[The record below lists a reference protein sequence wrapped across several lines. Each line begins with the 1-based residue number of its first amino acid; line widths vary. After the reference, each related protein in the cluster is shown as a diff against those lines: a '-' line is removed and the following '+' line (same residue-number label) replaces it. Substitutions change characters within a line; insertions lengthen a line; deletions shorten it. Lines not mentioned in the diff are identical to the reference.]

1 MTDYHNWRTLKTT
14 IDVEINFDEQIL
26 SGSVRHNLLSLTN
39 AESKEII
46 LDTSYVTV
54 KQVKFGGRDVS
65 FTLLPRLEPFG
76 SALKISIFNGVAENV
91 ETDLEISFSTT
102 DQCTALQWL
111 TPAQTSN
118 KKHGYLFSQ
127 CQATHCES
135 TILNTEQSPVVIL

>member
-1 MTDYHNWRTLKTT
+1 MIDYHNWRTLKTT
-14 IDVEINFDEQIL
+14 VDVEINFDEQIL

-54 KQVKFGGRDVS
+54 KQVKFGGQDVS
-65 FTLLPRLEPFG
+65 FTILPRLEPFG
-76 SALKISIFNGVAENV
+76 SALKIPISNGVAENV

-102 DQCTALQWL
+102 EQCTALQWL
-111 TPAQTSN
+111 APAQTSN

-127 CQATHCES
+127 SQAIHAVS
-135 TILNTEQSPVVIL
+135 QLIY